1 MRLEFSLSNYNG
13 VSMQK
18 WVYMSIGGLALGLGI
33 LGIFLPVLPTT
44 PFLLLALFCFS
55 RSSERLHQ
63 WFVDSLFYQKY
74 LKEFDEK
81 RAMTMRQKFTILAI
95 AFPFCLFAFLTT
107 NSIWARGAL
116 ILLVL
121 FQYWYFFFRIRT
133 IKTRQAS

>member
-1 MRLEFSLSNYNG
+1 MRWVFDLSNYNG

-18 WVYMSIGGLALGLGI
+18 WIYMGIGGLALGLGI

-44 PFLLLALFCFS
+44 PFLLLVLFCFS
-55 RSSERLHQ
+55 RSSERLHR

-81 RAMTMRQKFTILAI
+81 RAMTMRQKLTILAI

>member
-1 MRLEFSLSNYNG
+1 MRLVFDLSNYNG

-18 WVYMSIGGLALGLGI
+18 WIYMGIGGLALGLGI

-55 RSSERLHQ
+55 RSSERLHR

-95 AFPFCLFAFLTT
+95 AFPFCLFAFLTI